1 MNHSIRQYRLE
12 AEMTGTE
19 AESIALQRQ
28 LSQLTASKII
38 PVLEQ
43 VFERCSSPDRH
54 LYLDSL
60 VIDAGTIDY
69 DHLDQE
75 LPEKIAES
83 LAKSLLDF
91 ESVHAGLKPDGAGI
105 TNYKS
110 KRQSVEQALLF
121 FLVSGRLPW
130 SFKLLPDQ
138 RLEQRVLELW
148 QDENSTEQQSG
159 SYFIRELLAE
169 LKNES
174 VRTRLLNQFSLTFCE
189 ALLTR
194 LSERAKA
201 VFDEVIDRLVLLD
214 RPVDEKNAFIRYMI
228 DRLLVMIASHQSLS
242 VAALIN
248 KSRIQLTD
256 QVHKPEDWQPW
267 LHWLEERWPGKS
279 EDIQSKLE
287 PSAEVTLKQHAD
299 VADIAEGL
307 YIDNAG
313 LVLLHPFLPQ
323 LFEAVGIVSGEKIS
337 QPDFALSLLHYL
349 ATGQDKAPE
358 YELVLPKL
366 LCQLP
371 LSAPVASL
379 VVLPDYARQEADAL
393 LQAVIKHW
401 GALRNTSIDSLR
413 GTFLLRPGKL
423 TAQADGDWRLQVE
436 HQACDILLD
445 SLPWGLVT
453 VKLPW
458 MRPLLWVEWAQ

>member
-12 AEMTGTE
+12 AEMSGTE
-19 AESIALQRQ
+19 AESLTLQRL

-43 VFERCSSPDRH
+43 TFDRCSVPDAH

-69 DHLDQE
+69 DRLAQE

-83 LAKSLLDF
+83 LAKSLLDWV
-91 ESVHAGLKPDGAGI
+91 SVHARLETDDASI
-105 TNYKS
+105 ANYKS

-130 SFKLLPDQ
+130 SFKLLPEQ
-138 RLEQRVLELW
+138 SLEQRVLEVW
-148 QDENSTEQQSG
+148 QDEDATGHPG
-159 SYFIRELLAE
+159 SYFIRELMAE
-169 LKNES
+169 LKNEN
-174 VRTRLLNQFSLTFCE
+174 VRTRLLNQFSLAFCE
-189 ALLTR
+189 VLLALL
-194 LSERAKA
+194 SDRAKA
-201 VFDEVIDRLVLLD
+201 VFDEVIDSLVLLESPID
-214 RPVDEKNAFIRYMI
+214 QKNAFVRQLLEG
-228 DRLLVMIASHQSLS
+228 LLVMIASDQRLS

-248 KSRIQLTD
+248 KSRILLTD
-256 QVHKPEDWQPW
+256 QAHKSEDWLPW
-267 LHWLEERWPGKS
+267 QQWLEECWPGKS
-279 EDIQSKLE
+279 EDIQRKLE
-287 PSAEVTLKQHAD
+287 PSAEVTLNQHAND
-299 VADIAEGL
+299 ADIAEGL

-323 LFEAVGIVSGEKIS
+323 LFEALGIVRGEKIIR
-337 QPDFALSLLHYL
+337 PDFALSLLHYL

-371 LSAPVASL
+371 LSAPIASL

-393 LQAVIKHW
+393 LRAVIKHW

-436 HQACDILLD
+436 HQTCDILLD
-445 SLPWGLVT
+445 SLPWGLAT

-458 MRPLLWVEWAQ
+458 MRPLLWVEWMQ

>member
-1 MNHSIRQYRLE
+1 MNHSIRQFRLE

-54 LYLDSL
+54 LSIDSL
-60 VIDAGTIDY
+60 VIDACTIDY
-69 DHLDQE
+69 ERLDHE

-91 ESVHAGLKPDGAGI
+91 ESVHAGLKPDDAGI

-148 QDENSTEQQSG
+148 QDEDSAEQQPG
-159 SYFIRELLAE
+159 SYFIRELLAA

-174 VRTRLLNQFSLTFCE
+174 VRIRLLNQFSLAFCE

-194 LSERAKA
+194 LSDRAKA
-201 VFDEVIDRLVLLD
+201 VFDEVIDRLVLIE

-228 DRLLVMIASHQSLS
+228 DRLLVMIALDQRLS

-248 KSRIQLTD
+248 KSRILLTD
-256 QVHKPEDWQPW
+256 QAHKPEVWQQ
-267 LHWLEERWPGKS
+267 WLEECWPGKS
-279 EDIQSKLE
+279 EDIQRKLE
-287 PSAEVTLKQHAD
+287 PSAEVSLKQDSTDAD
-299 VADIAEGL
+299 LVEGL

-337 QPDFALSLLHYL
+337 QLDFALSLLHYL

-371 LSAPVASL
+371 LSAPIASL

-436 HQACDILLD
+436 HQTCDILLD
-445 SLPWGLVT
+445 SLPWSIGMF
-453 VKLPW
+453 KLPW
-458 MRPLLWVEWAQ
+458 MQKFLWVEWGS